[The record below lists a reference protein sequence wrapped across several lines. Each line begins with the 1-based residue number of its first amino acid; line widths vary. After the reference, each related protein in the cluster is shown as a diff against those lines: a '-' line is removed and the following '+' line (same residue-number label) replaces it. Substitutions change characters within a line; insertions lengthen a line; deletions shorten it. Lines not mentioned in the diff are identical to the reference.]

1 MPEAGGAEVDECG
14 GDVTGGHFNPTFK
27 TVPFTPGDQL
37 TYEIGDFSGKLGNL
51 AATDGTTTDV
61 NTYVDNTASIIYD
74 KTRGSKGNTY
84 IVGRSIVIHKVNPNT
99 PGQAGPRWACANI
112 GDAGFGATATFPLAG
127 QLNPETGEATPAGL
141 PSGKIEFFQPSAAD
155 STSMIVSLTGL
166 EQAGNKWH
174 VHEYP
179 VPSSGDCAG
188 TGGHFDPKGVDYAGS
203 VAPPPYE
210 YGDLSGKWGKLN
222 APSAVSTNPATKDFF
237 VGTSQG
243 FVTDATLPLSGPMS
257 VLGRSIVIH
266 KADGSRWACAT
277 IPMRIRVNFPDL
289 GPDYPRGSIFLSQA
303 SVSAPL
309 TITTRLG
316 LGLGLG
322 Y

>member
-1 MPEAGGAEVDECG
+1 MPEAGGVAVDECG
-14 GDVTGGHFNPTFK
+14 AAVTGGHFNPL
-27 TVPFTPGDQL
+27 FTPLGEPPGNPDQTL
-37 TYEIGDFSGKLGNL
+37 YEIGDFAGKFGNL
-51 AATDGTTTDV
+51 AATAATTTDV
-61 NTYVDNTASIIYD
+61 NTYVDTTASIIYD
-74 KTRGSKGNTY
+74 KTPGSKGNTY
-84 IVGRSIVIHKVNPNT
+84 IVGRSIVIHKVGAA

-112 GDAGFGATATFPLAG
+112 GDAGFGATVTFPAAG
-127 QLNPETGEATPAGL
+127 VTNPDTDEATPAGL

-203 VAPPPYE
+203 EAPPPYE

-222 APSAVSTNPATKDFF
+222 APSAVSTNPAAKDFF
-237 VGTSQG
+237 VSTSQG

-277 IPMRIRVNFPDL
+277 IPMRIRVNFQDL
-289 GPDYPRGSIFLSQA
+289 GTDYPRGSIFLFQVCTA
-303 SVSAPL
+303 
-309 TITTRLG
+309 RYG
-316 LGLGLG
+316 
-322 Y
+322 